1 MEEPEDLKRSLS
13 EAERKRARARWTQ
26 ISTVT
31 KATSHFKNSLNTRRR
46 NLVAHLGV
54 DEEVCKKEVQEIN
67 LLALPVP
74 SILKPPEE
82 PLSKCCRYVLPFYHN
97 TFSTLIRI

>member
-1 MEEPEDLKRSLS
+1 MEEPEGLQRSLS

-74 SILKPPEE
+74 VSILITPER
-82 PLSKCCRYVLPFYHN
+82 LSKCFRYVFLKQFN
-97 TFSTLIRI
+97 V

>member
-1 MEEPEDLKRSLS
+1 MEEPESPKRKLTKAQS
-13 EAERKRARARWTQ
+13 KRARARWVR

-31 KATSHFKNSLNTRRR
+31 KAITQFKDTSHNNLLTRRR

-54 DEEVCKKEVQEIN
+54 DEGVGSKEVQEIN

-82 PLSKCCRYVLPFYHN
+82 PLSKCCR
-97 TFSTLIRI
+97 

>member
-1 MEEPEDLKRSLS
+1 MDEPEGLKRTLS
-13 EAERKRARARWTQ
+13 EAQRKRARARWTQ
-26 ISTVT
+26 ITTVT
-31 KATSHFKNSLNTRRR
+31 KATSHFKDTLLTRRR

-74 SILKPPEE
+74 ACILSPPE
-82 PLSKCCRYVLPFYHN
+82 PLSKCSRYIFVVE
-97 TFSTLIRI
+97 

>member
-1 MEEPEDLKRSLS
+1 MEEPESPKRKLTKAQS
-13 EAERKRARARWTQ
+13 KRARARWVR

-31 KATSHFKNSLNTRRR
+31 KAITQFKDCSHNSLLTRRR

-54 DEEVCKKEVQEIN
+54 DEGVGSKEVQEIN

-74 SILKPPEE
+74 VSILISPER
-82 PLSKCCRYVLPFYHN
+82 LSKCFRYVFLKQFN
-97 TFSTLIRI
+97 V